1 MDRPLVDLHLIFE
14 KSCWMNL
21 IFGLFHTWIL
31 QTTQAV
37 KDEFE
42 LNQKSS
48 SSNLIFQKSSEDQQG
63 ERNPNSNHTQGVN
76 GMDFEP

>member
-1 MDRPLVDLHLIFE
+1 
-14 KSCWMNL
+14 MNL

-63 ERNPNSNHTQGVN
+63 ERNPNPNYTQGVN